1 MGKSIFSCPQVSP
14 GFGLLILTQNSLPS
28 AFLSRMQTIT
38 LEPMQ
43 ALLIGS
49 GQLHTFRRNQDGTP
63 MHWSIAWD
71 FVNCAAVPD
80 EYHNQVLSHSI
91 LYAMDQHTKS
101 LVDPFAHKCPEDIT
115 LIRQIIV
122 EAVTAQCSIPD
133 HYVLPF
139 LQIVREEIRSVRDLM
154 KMDIPDVSIPE
165 VSIIHGTQKISD
177 AYGKHNC
184 FECFRSLCN
193 TVLVRKNTKDQYLC
207 HFCYLQIKSP
217 ANNPKR
223 KKGFGKKKK
232 EEDSRNLY
240 KVEMHF
246 MSISF
251 MERMVTA
258 LLDRYSQQTPERNN
272 FIADVVIAELEKT
285 LLLFSSVHDGSSK

>member
-1 MGKSIFSCPQVSP
+1 MGKSIFSCPHVSP

-49 GQLHTFRRNQDGTP
+49 GQLHTFRRNQEGTP

-80 EYHNQVLSHSI
+80 EYHTQVLSHSI

-101 LVDPFAHKCPEDIT
+101 LVLPLSVKCPEDIT

-139 LQIVREEIRSVRDLM
+139 LQIVREEIRSVRCLE
-154 KMDIPDVSIPE
+154 KISSKIPEVSIPE
-165 VSIIHGTQKISD
+165 VSIFHGTQKISD

-184 FECFRSLCN
+184 SECSRLICN
-193 TVLVRKNTKDQYLC
+193 TVLVRKNTKDVYLC
-207 HFCYLQIKSP
+207 HLCYLQISPPRTKKSLFS
-217 ANNPKR
+217 NT
-223 KKGFGKKKK
+223 KKK
-232 EEDSRNLY
+232 EDLRKGY
-240 KVEMHF
+240 KVEMQF
-246 MSISF
+246 MSLSF
-251 MERMVTA
+251 MKDMVVA
-258 LLDRYSQQTPERNN
+258 LQQKYFGEAQVQNIS
-272 FIADVVIAELEKT
+272 IADVVIEEMGKT
-285 LLLFSSVHDGSSK
+285 LSLFSSVHDISSK

>member
-1 MGKSIFSCPQVSP
+1 MGKSIFSCPHVSP

-49 GQLHTFRRNQDGTP
+49 GQLHTFRRNQEGTP

-80 EYHNQVLSHSI
+80 EYHTQVLSHSI

-101 LVDPFAHKCPEDIT
+101 LVLPLSVKCPEDIT

-154 KMDIPDVSIPE
+154 KMEIPDVSIPE

-184 FECFRSLCN
+184 SECSRLICN
-193 TVLVRKNTKDQYLC
+193 TVLVRKNTKDVYLC
-207 HFCYLQIKSP
+207 HLCYLQISPPRTKKSLFS
-217 ANNPKR
+217 NT
-223 KKGFGKKKK
+223 KKK
-232 EEDSRNLY
+232 EDLRKGY
-240 KVEMHF
+240 KVEMQF
-246 MSISF
+246 MSLSF
-251 MERMVTA
+251 MKDMVVA
-258 LLDRYSQQTPERNN
+258 LQQKYFGEAQVQNIS
-272 FIADVVIAELEKT
+272 IADVVIEEMGKT
-285 LLLFSSVHDGSSK
+285 LSLFSSVHDISSK